1 MKYVCSI
8 FLLAGRYMSVIA
20 RQREDIEE
28 VRRDEQLVLPSNLDY
43 IRYAVFFILKND
55 ASDI

>member
-1 MKYVCSI
+1 
-8 FLLAGRYMSVIA
+8 MSVIA

-28 VRRDEQLVLPSNLDY
+28 VRRDEQLVLPANLDY
-43 IRYAVFFILKND
+43 IRYAMFFILKNT